1 MVILATT
8 WYSEGVDLGVRY
20 AKYEIPRTLASR
32 TRRTGQ
38 FVEDEGVA
46 HRAALLSDKTWQSGE
61 GGTKR
66 QRAQLTS
73 SNNLLCPSPVGRLR
87 REDAMRSE
95 IAHCM
100 LDLRS
105 TNNAPQWHI
114 ATSATTCHLLV
125 PLIHT
130 VQSAPARV
138 SERDHSDGSK
148 IDYAPFLR
156 TVRAIE
162 RPIEMAARWGLV
174 PKLCAMPR

>member
-8 WYSEGVDLGVRY
+8 WYSGRVDLGVRY
-20 AKYEIPRTLASR
+20 AKYEISRTLASR
-32 TRRTGQ
+32 TRRTKP

-95 IAHCM
+95 IARCTWIYDRQTMH
-100 LDLRS
+100 LSGISPLRPL
-105 TNNAPQWHI
+105 AI
-114 ATSATTCHLLV
+114 CLCHSSILCRV
-125 PLIHT
+125 PRRAY
-130 VQSAPARV
+130 QSGTIQTEA
-138 SERDHSDGSK
+138 K
-148 IDYAPFLR
+148 
-156 TVRAIE
+156 
-162 RPIEMAARWGLV
+162 
-174 PKLCAMPR
+174 